1 MRRFLL
7 RRLLLLLP
15 ILWGVATGVFLLIHL
30 IPGDPVEI
38 MLGETALPA
47 AKDAL
52 RARLRLDLPL
62 LTQYGLFLT
71 GLGRADLGASFVTQE
86 SVAGVI
92 LRTLPATVELAAAG
106 LAVAILLA
114 LPLGMIAAV
123 FADRPADRV
132 SMGAALIGL
141 SVPNFV
147 LGPLLILAFAI
158 GTGFFPVSGREGA
171 GAVVLPAITLG
182 LALAGILSRM
192 TRASLLEVLTREF
205 VTAARARGL
214 PERRVLLRHALR
226 NAAIPI
232 LTVLGLQAGALLSG
246 AIITE
251 TIFSWPG
258 LGRLTLQAIQSRDFP
273 LVQGCVL
280 TIAAIYVLV
289 HLATDCLYAWAD
301 PRIRYDA

>member
-1 MRRFLL
+1 
-7 RRLLLLLP
+7 
-15 ILWGVATGVFLLIHL
+15 
-30 IPGDPVEI
+30 
-38 MLGETALPA
+38 
-47 AKDAL
+47 
-52 RARLRLDLPL
+52 
-62 LTQYGLFLT
+62 
-71 GLGRADLGASFVTQE
+71 
-86 SVAGVI
+86 
-92 LRTLPATVELAAAG
+92 
-106 LAVAILLA
+106 
-114 LPLGMIAAV
+114 
-123 FADRPADRV
+123 
-132 SMGAALIGL
+132 
-141 SVPNFV
+141 
-147 LGPLLILAFAI
+147 
-158 GTGFFPVSGREGA
+158 
-171 GAVVLPAITLG
+171 
-182 LALAGILSRM
+182 M